1 MCRRFA
7 APRTRAYSHAVLILG
22 LDINPGIVFSFPS
35 FLSFASFLSFLRF
48 LFWPCLAPFFG
59 LCITR
64 LRHPPLTKSG
74 YKKSASFPTRL
85 RLGLG
90 VVLSWISPCV
100 FFRKPR
106 PTLAGQGRVK
116 SEKNAVGFGII
127 CGITRG

>member
-1 MCRRFA
+1 MFSASFA
-7 APRTRAYSHAVLILG
+7 AGEWARCPQRAAIRRLVLGHLG
-22 LDINPGIVFSFPS
+22 LD
-35 FLSFASFLSFLRF
+35 L
-48 LFWPCLAPFFG
+48 W
-59 LCITR
+59 
-64 LRHPPLTKSG
+64 KSG
-74 YKKSASFPTRL
+74 YKKGVPNPTRL